1 MSKTSSI
8 LSKSP
13 ATFLAAAAAAV
24 ATGCASTTPT
34 RETSQGYAIFDVR
47 GDIAPAKAAEAI
59 KVALQKNM
67 TGVQI
72 SNGLPPYP
80 LPDKPGR
87 FQLVSPFKAGSGIAA
102 LAASSGQSIQVPTC
116 EGAIL
121 TAHGRDSSFSRYGE
135 ATTFF
140 SCLMPYKGGYALNV
154 FTTFSKASGAFN
166 AATLGATLAR
176 TVTGDSSQ
184 FIPRTIASVVDSLK
198 ATGAAVELLEAYP

>member
-1 MSKTSSI
+1 MLKTTTLLRVVAPMAAS
-8 LSKSP
+8 
-13 ATFLAAAAAAV
+13 LAV
-24 ATGCASTTPT
+24 LTGCASTTPT
-34 RETSQGYAIFDVR
+34 RESSQGYAIFDVK
-47 GDIAPAKAAEAI
+47 GDVPTARAAEAI

-72 SNGLPPYP
+72 SHGLPPSP
-80 LPDKPGR
+80 LPDKAAR

-102 LAASSGQSIQVPTC
+102 LAASSGQTLQVPTC

-121 TAHGRDSSFSRYGE
+121 TANGRDSSYAKYGE

-140 SCLMPYKGGYALNV
+140 ACLMPYKGGYGLNI
-154 FTTFSKASGAFN
+154 FTTFSKASGGFN

-184 FIPRTIASVVDSLK
+184 FIPRTIASIVDSLK
-198 ATGAAVELLEAYP
+198 ATGATVELIEAYP